1 MNNQFNQS
9 PQQPL
14 YYSGSPL
21 LQSSPAL
28 GQPPQSLPAQ
38 GHPVLQSQARGA
50 PNPQNS
56 PQVDMMQ
63 RQLASQMNGFHIQT
77 PVTEYVPAFAPVGA
91 QQQQP
96 VQYMPEHVDS
106 NVVYQQVPQLQQQQ
120 QQQQQQH
127 IHQNQQGA
135 LQHTQQSQPHNVQVQ
150 GHIPQGPHSHGLPMG
165 GPPTL
170 GDQQNPITPPQ
181 FQQSPR
187 SGMSTFSPDY
197 PVTSRNSTVG
207 IPPSQHI
214 RNSSLDEKVKH
225 SKGSMLKEEAEAEL
239 TIEDILNSDPFD
251 NSLTTDNIVSPMHN
265 YTHNE
270 EDEDVLISSFI
281 DLESSTSPS
290 IPLGLGLDFNLDPP
304 KRQHYLAQLLLPQ
317 KSKMHT
323 SSSPNTSS
331 VPTSIAT
338 ISPTT
343 PIVPPQAPFSNS
355 KTGSVDARSPKRIS
369 TSPSKSHTFNVSKK
383 QIRKSSS
390 FTGGVLTSPVGQGH
404 SNLAGVAAPFQVHL
418 SNSGTIKQQPQFSL
432 SDCSNSFSIVSNSTE
447 NFSFVMEMAPTS
459 PSTVHTT
466 PTIPSSASNKLRRK
480 SLSKI
485 QPRSIEKPGLR
496 KTQSSYFALDLEA
509 QPQKVLKGMNDGVV
523 IFQLNNSRK

>member
-14 YYSGSPL
+14 YYNGSPL

-28 GQPPQSLPAQ
+28 GQPSQSLPPQ

-50 PNPQNS
+50 QNSQTS

-77 PVTEYVPAFAPVGA
+77 PVTEYVPAFAPVSA
-91 QQQQP
+91 QQQQQQQQQQP
-96 VQYMPEHVDS
+96 IQYMPEHVDN
-106 NVVYQQVPQLQQQQ
+106 NVVYQQQISQLQPQ

-127 IHQNQQGA
+127 IHQQG
-135 LQHTQQSQPHNVQVQ
+135 QPHNAQVP
-150 GHIPQGPHSHGLPMG
+150 GHIPQGSLPHGLPMG

-170 GDQQNPITPPQ
+170 SDQQNPITPPQ

-207 IPPSQHI
+207 VPPSQHI
-214 RNSSLDEKVKH
+214 RNSSLDEKLKQ
-225 SKGSMLKEEAEAEL
+225 SRGSMSKEEAEAEL

-251 NSLTTDNIVSPMHN
+251 SSLTNDNIVSPMHN

-290 IPLGLGLDFNLDPP
+290 MPLGLGLDFNLDPP
-304 KRQHYLAQLLLPQ
+304 KRQHYSASSSLSQ

-331 VPTSIAT
+331 VPTNIT
-338 ISPTT
+338 TMSPTT
-343 PIVPPQAPFSNS
+343 PIVPPQAPFSHS
-355 KTGSVDARSPKRIS
+355 KTSSVDARSPKRIS

-390 FTGGVLTSPVGQGH
+390 FTGGVLSSPVGQGQ
-404 SNLAGVAAPFQVHL
+404 SSSAGVAAPFQVHL

-432 SDCSNSFSIVSNSTE
+432 SDCSNSFSIISNSTE

-459 PSTVHTT
+459 PSTVQTT
-466 PTIPSSASNKLRRK
+466 PTMQSSASNKLRRK

-496 KTQSSYFALDLEA
+496 KTQSSYFASDLEA